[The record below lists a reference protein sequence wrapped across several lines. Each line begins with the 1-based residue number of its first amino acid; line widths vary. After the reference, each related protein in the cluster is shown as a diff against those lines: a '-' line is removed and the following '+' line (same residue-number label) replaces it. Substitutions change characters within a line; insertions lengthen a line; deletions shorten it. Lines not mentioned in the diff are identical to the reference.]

1 MSEDFTSHEYDVI
14 VIGAGGAG
22 LRAAIESA
30 RSGAK
35 TAIITKSLLGK
46 AHTVMAEG
54 GCAAALQNADPRD
67 GWKVH
72 FHDTMK
78 GSKWLA
84 NWRMAEFHAKE
95 APDRVR
101 ELEQWGAVFDRTTKN
116 LINQRNFGGHTFP
129 RLAHVG
135 DATGL
140 EIIRTLQE
148 RGIHEGIDIF
158 PEYTVRHLLKGGD
171 RVTGC
176 VAYTRVDGDFH
187 AFSAKSVVLATGG
200 ITRCWSV
207 CSGSWEYTGDG
218 HALALWAGAE
228 LRDMEF
234 VQFHPTGMVWPPSV
248 RGILVTEG
256 VRGEGG
262 RLFNSDENGEL
273 MERFMFNYVPEM
285 FQGDHAETIEES
297 DQWVEEVVSG
307 KLATVRRPPEL
318 LTRDVVAKAI
328 NSEVKAGRGSPHGG
342 AFLDISHRGEEAILA
357 KLPSMHHQFKELA
370 GVDISKEPME
380 VGPTAHYV
388 MGGVV
393 VNAETQETT
402 VSGLYACGEVASGL
416 HGANRLGGNSLSDL
430 IVFGKRA
437 GEHAS
442 KQAKDLA
449 QPSIDESQVQS
460 AIKEMIAPLERGEG
474 ENPGLI
480 YDAMRDMMQEKV
492 GIIRVKGELESALVD
507 LDDFSKREQSCFP
520 GTSRKYNSGWH
531 QALDLKN
538 MVDISK
544 VATMAALAREE
555 SRGGH
560 TRDDFPGHEDEF
572 WGNNLNICWMENGE
586 IKIRQE
592 PIEEMRDDLKDVI
605 KEVKT
610 MIAERAAEQGGG
622 N

>member
-1 MSEDFTSHEYDVI
+1 MTEDYTKHEYDVI

-22 LRAAIESA
+22 LRAAIEAA

-84 NWRMAEFHAKE
+84 DWRMAEFHAKE

-101 ELEQWGAVFDRTTKN
+101 ELEQWGAVFDRTPNN

-140 EIIRTLQE
+140 ELIRTLQE

-158 PEYTVRHLLKGGD
+158 MEYTVRHLLKEGD

-262 RLFNSDENGEL
+262 RLTNSEG
-273 MERFMFNYVPEM
+273 ERFMFNYVPEM
-285 FQGDHAETIEES
+285 FAGDHAETIEES

-342 AFLDISHRGEEAILA
+342 AFLDISHRGEEAILK

-370 GVDISKEPME
+370 GVDISEEAME

-388 MGGVV
+388 MGGVR
-393 VNAETQETT
+393 VNAETQESS
-402 VSGLYACGEVASGL
+402 VPGLYACGEVASGL

-430 IVFGKRA
+430 ITFGKRA
-437 GEHAS
+437 GEHA
-442 KQAKDLA
+442 AKRADTLA
-449 QPSIDESQVQS
+449 QPSIEDAQVQT
-460 AIKEMIAPLERGEG
+460 AIEVMLAPLKREGG
-474 ENPGLI
+474 ENPGII
-480 YDAMRDMMQEKV
+480 YDEMRDMMQAKV
-492 GIIRVKGELESALVD
+492 GIIRTKEEMTEAMDD
-507 LDDFSKREQSCFP
+507 LAAFNERQDACYP
-520 GTSRKYNSGWH
+520 GSSRKYNSGWH

-538 MVDISK
+538 MVDISTA
-544 VATMAALAREE
+544 ATLAALTREE

-560 TRDDFPGHEDEF
+560 TRDDFPGEIEA
-572 WGNNLNICWMENGE
+572 WGTILNIIYMENGE
-586 IKIRQE
+586 IKVRQE
-592 PIEEMRDDLKDVI
+592 DVEPMREDLKGAI
-605 KEVKT
+605 KEVKA
-610 MIAERAAEQGGG
+610 MIAERAAEQAGDGE
-622 N
+622 

>member
-1 MSEDFTSHEYDVI
+1 MSEDYKKYEYDVI

-22 LRAAIESA
+22 LRAAIEAA

-84 NWRMAEFHAKE
+84 NWQMAEYHAKE

-101 ELEQWGAVFDRTTKN
+101 ELEQWGAVFDRTPKN

-158 PEYTVRHLLKGGD
+158 MEYTVRHLLKEGD

-200 ITRCWSV
+200 ITRVWSV

-262 RLFNSDENGEL
+262 RLTNSEGS
-273 MERFMFNYVPEM
+273 RFMFDYVPEM
-285 FQGDHAETIEES
+285 FAGDHAETIEEA

-342 AFLDISHRGEEAILA
+342 AFLDISHRGEEAILK

-388 MGGVV
+388 MGGVLV
-393 VNAETQETT
+393 DAETQEST
-402 VSGLYACGEVASGL
+402 VSGLFACGEVASGL

-437 GEHAS
+437 GEFAAKKAS
-442 KQAKDLA
+442 DLA
-449 QPSIDESQVQS
+449 QPTIDDSQVQT
-460 AIKEMIAPLERGEG
+460 AIKEMLEPFSNEGG
-474 ENPGLI
+474 ENPGII
-480 YDAMRDMMQEKV
+480 YDELRDMMQAKV
-492 GIIRVKGELESALVD
+492 GIIRTKEELDEAVEDLKNFESRRK
-507 LDDFSKREQSCFP
+507 SSYP
-520 GTSRKYNSGWH
+520 GSSRKYNSGWH

-538 MVDISK
+538 MVDVSYA
-544 VATMAALAREE
+544 ATLAAITREE

-560 TRDDFPGHEDEF
+560 TRDDFPVPDDEY
-572 WGNNLNICWMENGE
+572 WGKTINIIYMENGE

-592 PIEEMRDDLKDVI
+592 PVVEMRDDLKDAI
-605 KEVKT
+605 KEVKA
-610 MIAERAAEQGGG
+610 MIADRAAEVGGG

>member
-1 MSEDFTSHEYDVI
+1 MNENITNHEYDVI
-14 VIGAGGAG
+14 IIGAGGAG

-54 GCAAALQNADPRD
+54 GCAAALTNADPRD

-84 NWRMAEFHAKE
+84 NWRMAEYHAKE

-101 ELEQWGAVFDRTTKN
+101 ELEQWGAVFDRTRKN

-158 PEYTVRHLLKGGD
+158 MEYTVRTLLKEGD

-176 VAYTRVDGDFH
+176 VAYTRVEGDIH

-256 VRGEGG
+256 VRSEGG
-262 RLFNSDENGEL
+262 RLTNSEGS
-273 MERFMFNYVPEM
+273 RFMFDYVPEM
-285 FQGDHAETIEES
+285 FAGDHADTIEES

-342 AFLDISHRGEEAILA
+342 AFLDISHRGEEAILK

-388 MGGVV
+388 MGGVRV
-393 VNAETQETT
+393 DAESQETT
-402 VSGLYACGEVASGL
+402 VPGLFACGEVASGL

-437 GEHAS
+437 GEYAA
-442 KQAKDLA
+442 KRAKDLA
-449 QPSIDESQVQS
+449 QPSIDEEQVGQ
-460 AIKEMIAPLERGEG
+460 AIDDMLAPLMREGG
-474 ENPGLI
+474 ENPGQI
-480 YDAMRDMMQEKV
+480 YDEMRDMMQAKV
-492 GIIRVKGELESALVD
+492 GIIRTKNELEEALED
-507 LDDFSKREQSCFP
+507 IKSFKERALACSS

-531 QALDLKN
+531 QALDLIN
-538 MVDISK
+538 MADVSHA
-544 VATMAALAREE
+544 ATLAAITREE

-560 TRDDFPGHEDEF
+560 TRDDFPTPEDEY
-572 WGNNLNICWMENGE
+572 WGQTLNIIWMENGE
-586 IKIRQE
+586 MKIRQE
-592 PIEEMRDDLKDVI
+592 PVEEMRTDLKEALT
-605 KEVKT
+605 EVKT
-610 MIAERAAEQGGG
+610 MIAERAAEAGGG

>member
-1 MSEDFTSHEYDVI
+1 MTEDFKSYEYDVI

-84 NWRMAEFHAKE
+84 NWQMAEYHAKE

-101 ELEQWGAVFDRTTKN
+101 ELEQWGAVFDRTNKD

-158 PEYTVRHLLKGGD
+158 MEYTVRHLLKEGD

-176 VAYTRVDGDFH
+176 VAYTRVEGDFH
-187 AFSAKSVVLATGG
+187 AFSAKSIVLATGG
-200 ITRCWSV
+200 ITRVWSV

-262 RLFNSDENGEL
+262 RLTNSEG
-273 MERFMFNYVPEM
+273 ERFMFDYVPEM
-285 FQGDHAETIEES
+285 FAGDHAETIEEA

-342 AFLDISHRGEEAILA
+342 AFLDISHRGEEAILK

-388 MGGVV
+388 MGGVLV
-393 VNAETQETT
+393 DAETQEST
-402 VSGLYACGEVASGL
+402 VPGLFACGETASGL

-437 GEHAS
+437 GEFAA
-442 KQAKDLA
+442 KRAKDLA
-449 QPSIDESQVQS
+449 QPSINVADVNR
-460 AIKEMIAPLERGEG
+460 AIEEMLAPFENVGG

-480 YDAMRDMMQEKV
+480 YDDLRDMMQAKV
-492 GIIRVKGELESALVD
+492 GIIRTEKELLEA
-507 LDDFSKREQSCFP
+507 LDDLKDLEKRSRTAYP
-520 GTSRKYNSGWH
+520 GSSRKYNSGWH

-538 MVDISK
+538 MVDVSIA
-544 VATMAALAREE
+544 ATLAAITREE

-560 TRDDFPGHEDEF
+560 TRDDFPTPEDDY
-572 WGNNLNICWMENGE
+572 WGNTVNIINMENGE

-592 PIEEMRDDLKDVI
+592 PKPEMRSDLKAAI
-605 KEVKT
+605 MEVKA
-610 MIAERAAEQGGG
+610 MIAERAAEAGGG
-622 N
+622 K

>member
-1 MSEDFTSHEYDVI
+1 MAEDFKKYEYDVI

-22 LRAAIESA
+22 LRAAIEAA

-84 NWRMAEFHAKE
+84 NWQMAEYHAKE

-101 ELEQWGAVFDRTTKN
+101 ELEQWGAVFDRTTKD

-158 PEYTVRHLLKGGD
+158 MEYTVRHLLKEGD

-200 ITRCWSV
+200 ITRVWSV

-262 RLFNSDENGEL
+262 RLTNSDGQ
-273 MERFMFNYVPEM
+273 RFMFDYVPEM
-285 FQGDHAETIEES
+285 FAGDHAETIEES

-342 AFLDISHRGEEAILA
+342 AFLDISHRGEEAILK

-388 MGGVV
+388 MGGVLV
-393 VNAETQETT
+393 DAETQEST
-402 VSGLYACGEVASGL
+402 VSGLFACGEVASGL

-437 GEHAS
+437 GEFAA
-442 KQAKDLA
+442 KRAKDLA
-449 QPSIDESQVQS
+449 QPVIDDSQVEQ
-460 AIKEMIAPLERGEG
+460 AIDVMLEPFNNEGG
-474 ENPGLI
+474 ENPGFI
-480 YDAMRDMMQEKV
+480 YDELRDMMQAKV
-492 GIIRVKGELESALVD
+492 GIIRTKEELDEAIED
-507 LDDFSKREQSCFP
+507 LKAFEARRIAAYP
-520 GTSRKYNSGWH
+520 GASRKYNSGWH

-538 MVDISK
+538 MVDVSYA
-544 VATMAALAREE
+544 ATLAAVTREE

-560 TRDDFPGHEDEF
+560 TRDDFPVPDDEY
-572 WGNNLNICWMENGE
+572 WGKTVNIIYMENGE
-586 IKIRQE
+586 IKVRQD
-592 PIEEMRDDLKDVI
+592 PVVEMRDDLKDAI
-605 KEVKT
+605 KEVKD
-610 MIAERAAEQGGG
+610 MIAERAAEAGGG
-622 N
+622 K

>member
-1 MSEDFTSHEYDVI
+1 MGEDYKKYEYDVI

-22 LRAAIESA
+22 LRAAIEAA

-101 ELEQWGAVFDRTTKN
+101 ELEQWGAVFDRTPNN

-140 EIIRTLQE
+140 ELIRTLQE

-158 PEYTVRHLLKGGD
+158 MEYTVRHLLKEGD

-200 ITRCWSV
+200 ITRVWSV

-248 RGILVTEG
+248 RGILLTEG
-256 VRGEGG
+256 VSGEGG
-262 RLFNSDENGEL
+262 RLTNSEGS
-273 MERFMFNYVPEM
+273 RFMFDYVPEM
-285 FQGDHAETIEES
+285 FAGDHAETIEEA

-342 AFLDISHRGEEAILA
+342 AFLDISHRGEEAILK

-370 GVDISKEPME
+370 GVDISKEAME

-388 MGGVV
+388 MGGVLV
-393 VNAETQETT
+393 DAESQETT
-402 VSGLYACGEVASGL
+402 VPGLFACGETASGL

-437 GEHAS
+437 GEFAA
-442 KQAKDLA
+442 KRAKDLA
-449 QPSIDESQVQS
+449 QPSIDDSQVED
-460 AIKEMIAPLERGEG
+460 AIKVMLEPFNNEGG

-480 YDAMRDMMQEKV
+480 YDDIRDMMQAKV
-492 GIIRVKGELESALVD
+492 GIIRTKEELDEAISD
-507 LDDFSKREQSCFP
+507 LKAFEERRISCYP
-520 GTSRKYNSGWH
+520 GSSRKYNSGWH

-538 MVDISK
+538 MLDVSYA
-544 VATMAALAREE
+544 ATLAAITREE

-560 TRDDFPGHEDEF
+560 TRDDFPVPDDDY
-572 WGNNLNICWMENGE
+572 WGNNINIIWMENGE

-592 PIEEMRDDLKDVI
+592 PVEEMRKDLKDAI
-605 KEVKT
+605 KEVKE
-610 MIAERAAEQGGG
+610 MIAERAAEVGGG

>member
-1 MSEDFTSHEYDVI
+1 MTEEYTKHEYDVI

-22 LRAAIESA
+22 LRAAIEAA

-35 TAIITKSLLGK
+35 TAMITKSLLGK

-84 NWRMAEFHAKE
+84 DWRMAELHAKE

-101 ELEQWGAVFDRTTKN
+101 ELEQWGAVFDRTPNN

-140 EIIRTLQE
+140 ELIRTLQE

-158 PEYTVRHLLKGGD
+158 MEYTVRHLLKEGD

-262 RLFNSDENGEL
+262 RLTNSEG
-273 MERFMFNYVPEM
+273 ERFMFNYVPEM
-285 FQGDHAETIEES
+285 FASDHAETIEES

-342 AFLDISHRGEEAILA
+342 AFLDISHRGEEAILK

-388 MGGVV
+388 MGGVR
-393 VNAETQETT
+393 VNAETQESN
-402 VSGLYACGEVASGL
+402 VPGLYACGEVASGL

-430 IVFGKRA
+430 ITFGKRA
-437 GEHAS
+437 GEHA
-442 KQAKDLA
+442 AKRADTLA
-449 QPSIDESQVQS
+449 QPGIEDAQVQS
-460 AIKEMIAPLERGEG
+460 AITEMLAPLNREGG

-480 YDAMRDMMQEKV
+480 YDEMRDMMQAKV
-492 GIIRVKGELESALVD
+492 GIIRTKEEMTEAMDD
-507 LDDFSKREQSCFP
+507 LAAFNERQAACFP

-538 MVDISK
+538 MVDVSTA
-544 VATMAALAREE
+544 ATLAALTREE

-560 TRDDFPGHEDEF
+560 TRDDFPGETEAWGKIINIIYMED
-572 WGNNLNICWMENGE
+572 GE
-586 IKIRQE
+586 MKVRQE
-592 PIEEMRDDLKDVI
+592 NVEPMRDDLGDAI
-605 KEVKT
+605 TEVKS
-610 MIAERAAEQGGG
+610 MIAERAAEQAGGG

>member
-1 MSEDFTSHEYDVI
+1 MAEDFNKYEYDVI

-22 LRAAIESA
+22 LRAAIEAA

-84 NWRMAEFHAKE
+84 NWQMAEYHAKE

-101 ELEQWGAVFDRTTKN
+101 ELEQWGAVFDRTTKD

-158 PEYTVRHLLKGGD
+158 MEYTVRHLLKEGD

-200 ITRCWSV
+200 ITRVWSV

-262 RLFNSDENGEL
+262 RLTNSDGQ
-273 MERFMFNYVPEM
+273 RFMFDYVPEM
-285 FQGDHAETIEES
+285 FAGDHAETIEES

-342 AFLDISHRGEEAILA
+342 AFLDISHRGEEAILK

-388 MGGVV
+388 MGGVLV
-393 VNAETQETT
+393 DAETQEST
-402 VSGLYACGEVASGL
+402 VSGLFACGEVASGL

-437 GEHAS
+437 GEFAA
-442 KQAKDLA
+442 KRAKDLA
-449 QPSIDESQVQS
+449 QPVIDDSQVEQ
-460 AIKEMIAPLERGEG
+460 AIDIMLEPFDNEGG
-474 ENPGLI
+474 ENPGFI
-480 YDAMRDMMQEKV
+480 YDELRDMMQAKV
-492 GIIRVKGELESALVD
+492 GIIRTKEELDEAIED
-507 LDDFSKREQSCFP
+507 LKAFEARRIAAYP
-520 GTSRKYNSGWH
+520 GSSRKYNSGWH

-538 MVDISK
+538 MVDVSYA
-544 VATMAALAREE
+544 ATLAAVTREE

-560 TRDDFPGHEDEF
+560 TRDDFPVPDDEY
-572 WGNNLNICWMENGE
+572 WGNTINIIYMENGE
-586 IKIRQE
+586 IKVRQD
-592 PIEEMRDDLKDVI
+592 PVVEMREDLKDAI
-605 KEVKT
+605 KEVKD
-610 MIAERAAEQGGG
+610 MIAERAAEAGGG
-622 N
+622 K

>member
-1 MSEDFTSHEYDVI
+1 MNENITNHEYDVI

-22 LRAAIESA
+22 LRAAIEAA

-54 GCAAALQNADPRD
+54 GCAAALTNADPRD

-84 NWRMAEFHAKE
+84 NWRMAEYHAKE

-101 ELEQWGAVFDRTTKN
+101 ELEQWGAVFDRTPKN

-158 PEYTVRHLLKGGD
+158 MEYTVRTLLKEGD

-176 VAYTRVDGDFH
+176 VAYTRVEGDFH

-262 RLFNSDENGEL
+262 RLTNSDGT
-273 MERFMFNYVPEM
+273 RFMFDYVPEM
-285 FQGDHAETIEES
+285 FAGDHADSIEES

-342 AFLDISHRGEEAILA
+342 AFLDISHRGEEAILK

-388 MGGVV
+388 MGGVCV
-393 VNAETQETT
+393 DAESQETT
-402 VSGLYACGEVASGL
+402 VPGLFACGEVASGL

-437 GEHAS
+437 GEYAA
-442 KQAKDLA
+442 KRAKDLA
-449 QPSIDESQVQS
+449 QPAIDEVQVGR
-460 AIKEMIAPLERGEG
+460 AIDDMMAPLLREGG

-480 YDAMRDMMQEKV
+480 YDEMRDMMQSKV
-492 GIIRVKGELESALVD
+492 GIIRTKSELEEALED
-507 LDDFSKREQSCFP
+507 IKSFKQRALGCSP
-520 GTSRKYNSGWH
+520 GTARKYNSGWH
-531 QALDLKN
+531 QALDLIN
-538 MVDISK
+538 MADVSHA
-544 VATMAALAREE
+544 ATLAAITREE

-560 TRDDFPGHEDEF
+560 TRDDFPTPEDDY
-572 WGNNLNICWMENGE
+572 WGKTLNIIWMENGE
-586 IKIRQE
+586 MKIRQE
-592 PIEEMRDDLKDVI
+592 PVEPMRDDLKDALT
-605 KEVKT
+605 EVKA
-610 MIAERAAEQGGG
+610 MIAERAEEAGGG

>member
-1 MSEDFTSHEYDVI
+1 MAEDFKKYEYDVI

-22 LRAAIESA
+22 LRAAIEAA

-84 NWRMAEFHAKE
+84 NWQMAEYHAKE

-101 ELEQWGAVFDRTTKN
+101 ELEQWGAVFDRTKKD

-158 PEYTVRHLLKGGD
+158 MEYTVRHLLKEGD

-187 AFSAKSVVLATGG
+187 AFSAKSIVLATGG
-200 ITRCWSV
+200 ITRVWSV

-262 RLFNSDENGEL
+262 RLTNSDGQ
-273 MERFMFNYVPEM
+273 RFMFDYVPEM
-285 FQGDHAETIEES
+285 FAGDHAETIEES

-342 AFLDISHRGEEAILA
+342 AFLDISHRGEEAILK

-388 MGGVV
+388 MGGVMV
-393 VNAETQETT
+393 DAETQESS
-402 VSGLYACGEVASGL
+402 VPGLFACGEVASGL

-437 GEHAS
+437 GEFAA
-442 KQAKDLA
+442 KRAKDLA
-449 QPSIDESQVQS
+449 QPVIDVTQVNQ
-460 AIKEMIAPLERGEG
+460 AIEVMLEPFNNEGG

-480 YDAMRDMMQEKV
+480 YDELRDMMQAKV
-492 GIIRVKGELESALVD
+492 GIIRTKAELDEAINDLKDFESRRLSAY
-507 LDDFSKREQSCFP
+507 P
-520 GTSRKYNSGWH
+520 GSSRKYNSGWH

-538 MVDISK
+538 MVDVSYA
-544 VATMAALAREE
+544 ATLAAVTREE

-560 TRDDFPGHEDEF
+560 TRDDFPVPDDDY
-572 WGNNLNICWMENGE
+572 WGNTLNIIYMENGE

-592 PIEEMRDDLKDVI
+592 PIAEMRADLKDAI
-605 KEVKT
+605 KEVKEI
-610 MIAERAAEQGGG
+610 IAERAAEAGG
-622 N
+622 NE

>member
-1 MSEDFTSHEYDVI
+1 MAEDFNKYEYDVI

-22 LRAAIESA
+22 LRAAIEAA

-84 NWRMAEFHAKE
+84 NWQMAEYHAKE

-101 ELEQWGAVFDRTTKN
+101 ELEQWGAVFDRTNKN

-158 PEYTVRHLLKGGD
+158 MEYTVRHLLKEGD

-187 AFSAKSVVLATGG
+187 AFSAKSVILATGG
-200 ITRCWSV
+200 ITRVWSV

-218 HALALWAGAE
+218 HALALWSGAE

-262 RLFNSDENGEL
+262 RLTNSEGV
-273 MERFMFNYVPEM
+273 RFMFDYVPEM
-285 FQGDHAETIEES
+285 FAGDHAETIEES

-342 AFLDISHRGEEAILA
+342 AFLDISHRGEEAILK

-388 MGGVV
+388 MGGVLV
-393 VNAETQETT
+393 DAETQEST
-402 VSGLYACGEVASGL
+402 VPGLFACGEVASGL

-437 GEHAS
+437 GEFAA
-442 KQAKDLA
+442 KRAKDLA
-449 QPSIDESQVQS
+449 QPAIDENQVQQ
-460 AIKEMIAPLERGEG
+460 AIEVMLEPFGNEGG
-474 ENPGLI
+474 ENPGFI
-480 YDAMRDMMQEKV
+480 YDELRDMMQAKV
-492 GIIRVKGELESALVD
+492 GIIRTKEELDEAIVD
-507 LDDFSKREQSCFP
+507 LKNFESRRLASYP
-520 GTSRKYNSGWH
+520 GSSRKYNSGWH

-538 MVDISK
+538 MVDISYA
-544 VATMAALAREE
+544 ATLAALTREE

-560 TRDDFPGHEDEF
+560 TRDDFPVPDEEY
-572 WGNNLNICWMENGE
+572 WGKTLNIIYMEDGE
-586 IKIRQE
+586 IKIRQD
-592 PIEEMRDDLKDVI
+592 PVIEMREDLQDAI
-605 KEVKT
+605 KEVKQ
-610 MIAERAAEQGGG
+610 MIAERAAEAGGG

>member
-1 MSEDFTSHEYDVI
+1 MNENITNHEYDVI
-14 VIGAGGAG
+14 IIGAGGAG

-35 TAIITKSLLGK
+35 TAIITKSLPGK

-54 GCAAALQNADPRD
+54 GCAAALTNADPRD

-84 NWRMAEFHAKE
+84 NWRMAEYHAKE

-101 ELEQWGAVFDRTTKN
+101 ELEQWGAVFDRTRKN

-158 PEYTVRHLLKGGD
+158 MEYTVRTLLKEGD

-176 VAYTRVDGDFH
+176 VAYTRVEGDIH

-262 RLFNSDENGEL
+262 RLTNSEGS
-273 MERFMFNYVPEM
+273 RFMFDYVPEM
-285 FQGDHAETIEES
+285 FAGDHADTIEES

-342 AFLDISHRGEEAILA
+342 AFLDISHRGEEAILK

-388 MGGVV
+388 MGGVRV
-393 VNAETQETT
+393 DAESQETT
-402 VSGLYACGEVASGL
+402 VPGLFACGEVASGL

-437 GEHAS
+437 GEYAA
-442 KQAKDLA
+442 KRAKDLA
-449 QPSIDESQVQS
+449 QPSIDEEQVGQ
-460 AIKEMIAPLERGEG
+460 AIDDMLAPLMREGG
-474 ENPGLI
+474 ENPGQI
-480 YDAMRDMMQEKV
+480 YDEMRDMMQAKV
-492 GIIRVKGELESALVD
+492 GIIRTKNELEEALED
-507 LDDFSKREQSCFP
+507 IKSFKERALACSS

-531 QALDLKN
+531 QALDLIN
-538 MVDISK
+538 MADVSHA
-544 VATMAALAREE
+544 ATLAAITREE

-560 TRDDFPGHEDEF
+560 TRDDFPTPEDEY
-572 WGNNLNICWMENGE
+572 WGQTLNIIWMENGE
-586 IKIRQE
+586 MKIRQE
-592 PIEEMRDDLKDVI
+592 PVEEMRTDLKEALT
-605 KEVKT
+605 EVKT
-610 MIAERAAEQGGG
+610 MIAERAAEAGGG

>member
-1 MSEDFTSHEYDVI
+1 MTEEYTKHEYDVI

-22 LRAAIESA
+22 LRAAIEAA

-84 NWRMAEFHAKE
+84 DWRMAEFHAKE

-101 ELEQWGAVFDRTTKN
+101 ELELWGAVFDRTPEHT
-116 LINQRNFGGHTFP
+116 INQRNFGGHTFP

-140 EIIRTLQE
+140 ELIRTLQE

-158 PEYTVRHLLKGGD
+158 MEYTVRHLLKEGD

-187 AFSAKSVVLATGG
+187 AFSGKSVILATGG

-262 RLFNSDENGEL
+262 RLTNSEG
-273 MERFMFNYVPEM
+273 ERFMFNYVPDM
-285 FQGDHAETIEES
+285 FAGDHADTIEES

-328 NSEVKAGRGSPHGG
+328 NSEVKAGRGTPHGG
-342 AFLDISHRGEEAILA
+342 AYLNIAHRGEEAILK

-388 MGGVV
+388 MGGVR
-393 VNAETQETT
+393 VNAETQESN
-402 VSGLYACGEVASGL
+402 VPGLYACGEVASGL

-430 IVFGKRA
+430 ITFGKRA
-437 GEHAS
+437 GEFAS
-442 KQAKDLA
+442 KRAKDLA
-449 QPSIDESQVQS
+449 QPSIDDVQVQS
-460 AIKEMIAPLERGEG
+460 AIEVMLAPLKRGEG

-480 YDAMRDMMQEKV
+480 YDAMRDMMQAKV
-492 GIIRVKGELESALVD
+492 GIIRTKEEMTEAMDD
-507 LDDFSKREQSCFP
+507 LKEFDVRQAKCYP

-538 MVDISK
+538 MVDVSIA
-544 VATMAALAREE
+544 ATLAALTREE

-560 TRDDFPGHEDEF
+560 TRDDFPGEIEK
-572 WGNNLNICWMENGE
+572 WGKIVNIVYMEKGE

-592 PIEEMRDDLKDVI
+592 DVEEMRPDLKEAI
-605 KEVKT
+605 KEVKA
-610 MIAERAAEQGGG
+610 MIAERAAEQSGGDD
-622 N
+622 

>member
-1 MSEDFTSHEYDVI
+1 MAEDFKKYEYDVI

-22 LRAAIESA
+22 LRAAIEAA

-35 TAIITKSLLGK
+35 TAIITKSLPGK

-84 NWRMAEFHAKE
+84 NWQMAEYHAKE

-101 ELEQWGAVFDRTTKN
+101 ELEQWGAVFDRTKKD

-158 PEYTVRHLLKGGD
+158 MEYTVRHLLKEGD

-187 AFSAKSVVLATGG
+187 AFSAKSIVLATGG
-200 ITRCWSV
+200 ITRVWSV

-262 RLFNSDENGEL
+262 RLTNSDGQ
-273 MERFMFNYVPEM
+273 RFMFDYVPEM
-285 FQGDHAETIEES
+285 FAGDHAETIEES

-342 AFLDISHRGEEAILA
+342 AFLDISHRGEEAILK

-388 MGGVV
+388 MGGVMV
-393 VNAETQETT
+393 DAETQESS
-402 VSGLYACGEVASGL
+402 VPGLFACGEVASGL

-437 GEHAS
+437 GEFAA
-442 KQAKDLA
+442 KRAKDLA
-449 QPSIDESQVQS
+449 QPVIDVTQVNQ
-460 AIKEMIAPLERGEG
+460 AIEVMLEPFNNEGG

-480 YDAMRDMMQEKV
+480 YDELRDMMQAKV
-492 GIIRVKGELESALVD
+492 GIIRTKAELDEAINDLKDFESRRLSAY
-507 LDDFSKREQSCFP
+507 P
-520 GTSRKYNSGWH
+520 GSSRKYNSGWH

-538 MVDISK
+538 MVDVSYA
-544 VATMAALAREE
+544 ATLAAVTREE

-560 TRDDFPGHEDEF
+560 TRDDFPVPDDDY
-572 WGNNLNICWMENGE
+572 WGNTLNIIYMENGE

-592 PIEEMRDDLKDVI
+592 PIAEMRADLKDAI
-605 KEVKT
+605 KEVKAI
-610 MIAERAAEQGGG
+610 IAERAAEAGG
-622 N
+622 NE

>member
-1 MSEDFTSHEYDVI
+1 MSESITNHEYDVI

-84 NWRMAEFHAKE
+84 NWQMAEYHAKE

-101 ELEQWGAVFDRTTKN
+101 ELEQWGAVFDRTRKD

-158 PEYTVRHLLKGGD
+158 MEYTVRTLLKEGD

-176 VAYTRVDGDFH
+176 VAYTRVEGDIH

-262 RLFNSDENGEL
+262 RLTNSENN
-273 MERFMFNYVPEM
+273 RFMFDYVPEM
-285 FQGDHAETIEES
+285 FAGDHADTIEEA

-342 AFLDISHRGEEAILA
+342 AFLDISHRGEEAILK

-388 MGGVV
+388 MGGVR
-393 VNAETQETT
+393 VNAESQETT
-402 VSGLYACGEVASGL
+402 VPGLFACGEVASGL

-437 GEHAS
+437 GEYAA
-442 KQAKDLA
+442 KRAKDLA
-449 QPSIDESQVQS
+449 QPAIDEAQVGR
-460 AIKEMIAPLERGEG
+460 AIDDMLAPLMREGG

-480 YDAMRDMMQEKV
+480 YDDMRDMMQAKV
-492 GIIRVKGELESALVD
+492 GIIRTKSELEEALEDIKVFKQRA
-507 LDDFSKREQSCFP
+507 LACSS

-531 QALDLKN
+531 QALDLIN
-538 MVDISK
+538 MADVSLA
-544 VATMAALAREE
+544 ATLAAITREE

-560 TRDDFPGHEDEF
+560 TRDDFPTPEDEY
-572 WGNNLNICWMENGE
+572 WGQTLNIIWMENGE
-586 IKIRQE
+586 MKIRQE
-592 PIEEMRDDLKDVI
+592 PLEEMRSDLQDAL
-605 KEVKT
+605 KEVKS
-610 MIAERAAEQGGG
+610 MIAERAAEAGSG

>member
-1 MSEDFTSHEYDVI
+1 MTEKITEHEYDVI

-22 LRAAIESA
+22 LRAAIEAA

-101 ELEQWGAVFDRTTKN
+101 ELEQWGAVFDRTPKD

-158 PEYTVRHLLKGGD
+158 MEYTVRTLLKEGD

-176 VAYTRVDGDFH
+176 VAYTRVDGEFH

-262 RLFNSDENGEL
+262 RLTNNEGS
-273 MERFMFNYVPEM
+273 RFMFDYVPEM
-285 FQGDHAETIEES
+285 FAGDHADTIEEA

-328 NSEVKAGRGSPHGG
+328 NEEVKAGRGSPHGG
-342 AFLDISHRGEEAILA
+342 AFLDISHRGEEAIMK

-388 MGGVV
+388 MGGVIV
-393 VNAETQETT
+393 DAESQETT
-402 VSGLYACGEVASGL
+402 VPGLFACGEVASGL

-437 GEHAS
+437 GEFA
-442 KQAKDLA
+442 AKRAQDLA
-449 QPSIDESQVQS
+449 QPSIDEAQVGQ
-460 AIKEMIAPLERGEG
+460 AIDDMLAPLQREGG
-474 ENPGLI
+474 ENPGVI
-480 YDAMRDMMQEKV
+480 YDEMRDMMQAKV
-492 GIIRVKGELESALVD
+492 GIIRTKSELEEALED
-507 LDDFSKREQSCFP
+507 IKAFKARAMACSS

-531 QALDLKN
+531 QALDLLN
-538 MVDISK
+538 MADVSH
-544 VATMAALAREE
+544 AAALAAITREE

-560 TRDDFPGHEDEF
+560 TRDDFPTPEDDH
-572 WGNNLNICWMENGE
+572 WGKTVNVIWMENGE
-586 IKIRQE
+586 MKIRQE
-592 PIEEMRDDLKDVI
+592 PVEEMRDDLKDAL
-605 KEVKT
+605 KEVKA
-610 MIAERAAEQGGG
+610 MIAERAAEAGGG

>member
-1 MSEDFTSHEYDVI
+1 MAEDFKKYEYDVI

-22 LRAAIESA
+22 LRAAIEAA

-84 NWRMAEFHAKE
+84 NWQMAEYHAKE

-101 ELEQWGAVFDRTTKN
+101 ELEQWGAVFDRTTKD

-158 PEYTVRHLLKGGD
+158 MEYTVRHLLKEGD

-200 ITRCWSV
+200 ITRVWSV

-262 RLFNSDENGEL
+262 RLTNSDGQ
-273 MERFMFNYVPEM
+273 RFMFDYVPEM
-285 FQGDHAETIEES
+285 FAGDHAETIEES

-342 AFLDISHRGEEAILA
+342 AFLDISHRGEEAILK

-388 MGGVV
+388 MGGVLV
-393 VNAETQETT
+393 DAETQEST
-402 VSGLYACGEVASGL
+402 VSGLFACGEVASGL

-437 GEHAS
+437 GEFAA
-442 KQAKDLA
+442 KRAKDLA
-449 QPSIDESQVQS
+449 QPVIDDSQVEQ
-460 AIKEMIAPLERGEG
+460 AIDVMLEPFNNEGG
-474 ENPGLI
+474 ENPGFI
-480 YDAMRDMMQEKV
+480 YDELRDMMQAKV
-492 GIIRVKGELESALVD
+492 GIIRTKEELDEAIED
-507 LDDFSKREQSCFP
+507 LKAFEARRIAAYP
-520 GTSRKYNSGWH
+520 GASRKYNSGWH

-538 MVDISK
+538 MVDVSYA
-544 VATMAALAREE
+544 ATLAAVTREE

-560 TRDDFPGHEDEF
+560 TRDDFPVPDDEY
-572 WGNNLNICWMENGE
+572 WGKTINIIYMENGE
-586 IKIRQE
+586 IKVRQD
-592 PIEEMRDDLKDVI
+592 PVVEMRDDLKDAI
-605 KEVKT
+605 KEVKD
-610 MIAERAAEQGGG
+610 MIAERAAEAGGG
-622 N
+622 K

>member
-1 MSEDFTSHEYDVI
+1 MAEDFKKYEYDVI

-22 LRAAIESA
+22 LRAAIEAA

-84 NWRMAEFHAKE
+84 NWQMAEYHAKE

-101 ELEQWGAVFDRTTKN
+101 ELEQWGAVFDRTNKN

-158 PEYTVRHLLKGGD
+158 MEYTVRHLLKEGD
-171 RVTGC
+171 GVTGC

-200 ITRCWSV
+200 ITRVWSV

-262 RLFNSDENGEL
+262 RLTNSEGQ
-273 MERFMFNYVPEM
+273 RFMFDYVPEM
-285 FQGDHAETIEES
+285 FAGDHAETIEES

-342 AFLDISHRGEEAILA
+342 AFLDISHRGEEAILK

-388 MGGVV
+388 MGGVLV
-393 VNAETQETT
+393 DAETQEST
-402 VSGLYACGEVASGL
+402 VPGLFACGEVASGL

-437 GEHAS
+437 GEFAA
-442 KQAKDLA
+442 KRAKDLA
-449 QPSIDESQVQS
+449 QPVIDDSQVQE
-460 AIKEMIAPLERGEG
+460 AIEVMLEPFNNEGG
-474 ENPGLI
+474 ENPGFI
-480 YDAMRDMMQEKV
+480 YDELRDMMQAKV
-492 GIIRVKGELESALVD
+492 GIIRTKQELDEAIED
-507 LDDFSKREQSCFP
+507 LKAFEARRIAAYP
-520 GTSRKYNSGWH
+520 GASRKYNSGWH

-538 MVDISK
+538 MVDVSYA
-544 VATMAALAREE
+544 ATLAAVTREE

-560 TRDDFPGHEDEF
+560 TRDDFPVPDDEY
-572 WGNNLNICWMENGE
+572 WGKTINIIYMENGE
-586 IKIRQE
+586 IKVRQD
-592 PIEEMRDDLKDVI
+592 PVVEMRDDLKDAI
-605 KEVKT
+605 KEVKD
-610 MIAERAAEQGGG
+610 MIAERAAEAGGG
-622 N
+622 K

>member
-1 MSEDFTSHEYDVI
+1 MTEDYTKHEYDVI

-22 LRAAIESA
+22 LRAAIEAA

-84 NWRMAEFHAKE
+84 DWRMAEFHAKE

-101 ELEQWGAVFDRTTKN
+101 ELEQWGAVFDRTPNN

-140 EIIRTLQE
+140 ELIRTLQE

-158 PEYTVRHLLKGGD
+158 MEYTVRHLLKEGD

-262 RLFNSDENGEL
+262 RLTNSEG
-273 MERFMFNYVPEM
+273 ERFMFNYVPEM
-285 FQGDHAETIEES
+285 FAGDHADTIEES

-342 AFLDISHRGEEAILA
+342 AFLDISHRGEEAILK

-370 GVDISKEPME
+370 GVDISKEAME

-388 MGGVV
+388 MGGVR
-393 VNAETQETT
+393 VNAETQESN
-402 VSGLYACGEVASGL
+402 VPGLYACGEVASGL

-430 IVFGKRA
+430 ITFGKRA
-437 GEHAS
+437 GEHA
-442 KQAKDLA
+442 AKRAEKLA
-449 QPSIDESQVQS
+449 QPGIEDAQVQT
-460 AIKEMIAPLERGEG
+460 AIEVMLAPLKREGG

-480 YDAMRDMMQEKV
+480 YDEMRDMMQAKV
-492 GIIRVKGELESALVD
+492 GIIRTKEEMTEAMNDLVA
-507 LDDFSKREQSCFP
+507 FNERQAACYP
-520 GTSRKYNSGWH
+520 GSSRKYNSGWH

-538 MVDISK
+538 MVDVSTA
-544 VATMAALAREE
+544 ATLAALTREE

-560 TRDDFPGHEDEF
+560 TRDDFPGEIEA
-572 WGNNLNICWMENGE
+572 WGTIINIIYMENGE
-586 IKIRQE
+586 IKVRQE
-592 PIEEMRDDLKDVI
+592 DVEPMREDLNDAI
-605 KEVKT
+605 KEVKA
-610 MIAERAAEQGGG
+610 MIAERAAEQAGGDD
-622 N
+622 

>member
-1 MSEDFTSHEYDVI
+1 MAEDFKKYEYDVI

-22 LRAAIESA
+22 LRAAIEAA

-84 NWRMAEFHAKE
+84 NWQMAEYHAKE

-101 ELEQWGAVFDRTTKN
+101 ELEQWGAVFDRTKKD

-158 PEYTVRHLLKGGD
+158 MEYTVRHLLKEGD

-187 AFSAKSVVLATGG
+187 AFSAKSIVLATGG
-200 ITRCWSV
+200 ITRVWSV

-262 RLFNSDENGEL
+262 RLTNSDGQ
-273 MERFMFNYVPEM
+273 RFMFDYVPEM
-285 FQGDHAETIEES
+285 FAGDHAETIEES

-342 AFLDISHRGEEAILA
+342 AFLDISHRGEEAILK

-388 MGGVV
+388 MGGVMV
-393 VNAETQETT
+393 DAETQESS
-402 VSGLYACGEVASGL
+402 VPGLFACGEVASGL

-437 GEHAS
+437 GEFAA
-442 KQAKDLA
+442 KRAKDLA
-449 QPSIDESQVQS
+449 QPVIDVTQVNQ
-460 AIKEMIAPLERGEG
+460 AIEVMLEPFNNEGG

-480 YDAMRDMMQEKV
+480 YDELRDMMQAKV
-492 GIIRVKGELESALVD
+492 GIIRTKAELDEAINDLKDFESRRMSAY
-507 LDDFSKREQSCFP
+507 P
-520 GTSRKYNSGWH
+520 GSSRKYNSGWH

-538 MVDISK
+538 MVDVSYA
-544 VATMAALAREE
+544 ATLAAVTREE

-560 TRDDFPGHEDEF
+560 TRDDFPVPDDDY
-572 WGNNLNICWMENGE
+572 WGNTLNIIYMENGE

-592 PIEEMRDDLKDVI
+592 PIAEMRADLKDAI
-605 KEVKT
+605 KEVKAI
-610 MIAERAAEQGGG
+610 IAERAAEAGG
-622 N
+622 NE

>member
-1 MSEDFTSHEYDVI
+1 MAEDFKKYEYDVI

-22 LRAAIESA
+22 LRAAIEAA

-84 NWRMAEFHAKE
+84 NWQMAEYHAKE

-101 ELEQWGAVFDRTTKN
+101 ELEQWGAVFDRTNKN

-158 PEYTVRHLLKGGD
+158 MEYTVRHLLKEGD

-200 ITRCWSV
+200 ITRVWSV

-218 HALALWAGAE
+218 HALALWSGAE

-262 RLFNSDENGEL
+262 RLTNSDGV
-273 MERFMFNYVPEM
+273 RFMFDYVPEM
-285 FQGDHAETIEES
+285 FAGDHAETIEES

-342 AFLDISHRGEEAILA
+342 AFLDISHRGEEAILK

-388 MGGVV
+388 MGGVLV
-393 VNAETQETT
+393 DAETQEST
-402 VSGLYACGEVASGL
+402 VPGLFACGEVASGL

-437 GEHAS
+437 GEFAA
-442 KQAKDLA
+442 KRAKDLA
-449 QPSIDESQVQS
+449 QPVIDETQVQQ
-460 AIKEMIAPLERGEG
+460 AIEVMLEPFGNEGG

-480 YDAMRDMMQEKV
+480 YDELRDMMQAKV
-492 GIIRVKGELESALVD
+492 GIIRTKEELDEAIEDLKNFESRRLA
-507 LDDFSKREQSCFP
+507 SYP
-520 GTSRKYNSGWH
+520 GSSRKYNSGWH

-538 MVDISK
+538 MVDISYA
-544 VATMAALAREE
+544 ATLAALTREE

-560 TRDDFPGHEDEF
+560 TRDDFPVPDDEY
-572 WGNNLNICWMENGE
+572 WGKTLNIIYMEDGE
-586 IKIRQE
+586 IKIRQD
-592 PIEEMRDDLKDVI
+592 PVIEMRQDLQDAI
-605 KEVKT
+605 KEVKQ
-610 MIAERAAEQGGG
+610 MIAERAAEAGGG

>member
-1 MSEDFTSHEYDVI
+1 MAEDFKKYEYDVI

-22 LRAAIESA
+22 LRAAIEAA

-84 NWRMAEFHAKE
+84 NWQMAEYHAKE

-101 ELEQWGAVFDRTTKN
+101 ELEQWGAVFDRTNKN

-158 PEYTVRHLLKGGD
+158 MEYTVRHLLKEGD

-200 ITRCWSV
+200 ITRVWSV

-262 RLFNSDENGEL
+262 RLTNSEGQ
-273 MERFMFNYVPEM
+273 RFMFDYVPEM
-285 FQGDHAETIEES
+285 FAGDHAETIEES

-342 AFLDISHRGEEAILA
+342 AFLDISHRGEEAILK

-388 MGGVV
+388 MGGVLV
-393 VNAETQETT
+393 DAETQEST
-402 VSGLYACGEVASGL
+402 VPGLFACGEVASGL

-437 GEHAS
+437 GEFAA
-442 KQAKDLA
+442 KRAKDLA
-449 QPSIDESQVQS
+449 QPVIDESQVQE
-460 AIKEMIAPLERGEG
+460 AIDVMLEPFNNEGG
-474 ENPGLI
+474 ENPGFI
-480 YDAMRDMMQEKV
+480 YDELRDMMQAKV
-492 GIIRVKGELESALVD
+492 GIIRTKEELDEAIEDLKGFEARRIASY
-507 LDDFSKREQSCFP
+507 P
-520 GTSRKYNSGWH
+520 GSSRKYNSGWH

-538 MVDISK
+538 MVDISYA
-544 VATMAALAREE
+544 ATLAALTREE

-560 TRDDFPGHEDEF
+560 TRDDFPVPDDEY
-572 WGNNLNICWMENGE
+572 WGKTLNIIYMENDE
-586 IKIRQE
+586 IKIRQD
-592 PIEEMRDDLKDVI
+592 PVVEMRDDLKDAI
-605 KEVKT
+605 KEVKE
-610 MIAERAAEQGGG
+610 MIAERAAEVGGG
-622 N
+622 K

>member
-1 MSEDFTSHEYDVI
+1 MAEDFNKYEYDVI

-22 LRAAIESA
+22 LRAAIEAA

-84 NWRMAEFHAKE
+84 NWQMAEYHAKE

-101 ELEQWGAVFDRTTKN
+101 ELEQWGAVFDRTKKN

-158 PEYTVRHLLKGGD
+158 MEYTVRHLLKEGD

-200 ITRCWSV
+200 ITRVWSV

-218 HALALWAGAE
+218 HALALWSGAE

-262 RLFNSDENGEL
+262 RLTNSEGV
-273 MERFMFNYVPEM
+273 RFMFDYVPEM
-285 FQGDHAETIEES
+285 FAGDHAETIEES

-342 AFLDISHRGEEAILA
+342 AFLDISHRGEEAILK

-388 MGGVV
+388 MGGVLV
-393 VNAETQETT
+393 DAETQEST
-402 VSGLYACGEVASGL
+402 VPGLFACGEVASGL

-437 GEHAS
+437 GEFAA
-442 KQAKDLA
+442 KRAKDLA
-449 QPSIDESQVQS
+449 QPVIDENQVQQ
-460 AIKEMIAPLERGEG
+460 AIEVMLEPFGNEGG

-480 YDAMRDMMQEKV
+480 YDELRDMMQAKV
-492 GIIRVKGELESALVD
+492 GIIRTKEELDEAIEDLKNFESRMLA
-507 LDDFSKREQSCFP
+507 SYP
-520 GTSRKYNSGWH
+520 GSSRKYNSGWH

-538 MVDISK
+538 MVDISYA
-544 VATMAALAREE
+544 ATLAALTREE

-560 TRDDFPGHEDEF
+560 TRDDFPVPDDEY
-572 WGNNLNICWMENGE
+572 WGKTLNIIYMEDGE
-586 IKIRQE
+586 IKIRQD
-592 PIEEMRDDLKDVI
+592 PVIEMREDLQDAI
-605 KEVKT
+605 KEVKQ
-610 MIAERAAEQGGG
+610 MIAERAAEAGGG

>member
-1 MSEDFTSHEYDVI
+1 MSEDYKKYEYDVI

-22 LRAAIESA
+22 LRAAIEAA

-84 NWRMAEFHAKE
+84 NWQMAEYHAKE

-101 ELEQWGAVFDRTTKN
+101 ELEQWGAVFDRTPNN

-140 EIIRTLQE
+140 ELIRTLQE

-158 PEYTVRHLLKGGD
+158 MEYTVRHLLKEGD

-200 ITRCWSV
+200 ITRVWSV

-262 RLFNSDENGEL
+262 RLTNSEG
-273 MERFMFNYVPEM
+273 ERFMFDYVPEM
-285 FQGDHAETIEES
+285 FAGDHAETIEES

-342 AFLDISHRGEEAILA
+342 AFLDISHRGEEAILK

-370 GVDISKEPME
+370 GVDISKEAME

-388 MGGVV
+388 MGGVL
-393 VNAETQETT
+393 VNAESQETT
-402 VSGLYACGEVASGL
+402 IPGLFACGEVASGL

-437 GEHAS
+437 GEFSAKRS
-442 KQAKDLA
+442 KDLA
-449 QPSIDESQVQS
+449 QPSIDDAQVQN
-460 AIKEMIAPLERGEG
+460 AIQVMLEPFDNEGG

-480 YDAMRDMMQEKV
+480 YDELRDMMQAKV
-492 GIIRVKGELESALVD
+492 GIIRTKED
-507 LDDFSKREQSCFP
+507 LNEAITDLKNYDKRRVSCYP
-520 GTSRKYNSGWH
+520 GSSRKYNSGWH

-538 MVDISK
+538 MVDVSYA
-544 VATMAALAREE
+544 ATLAAVTREE

-560 TRDDFPGHEDEF
+560 TRDDFPVPDDDY
-572 WGNNLNICWMENGE
+572 WGNTLNIIWMEDGE

-592 PIEEMRDDLKDVI
+592 TKEEMRKDLKEAI
-605 KEVKT
+605 QEVKD
-610 MIAERAAEQGGG
+610 MIAERAEEAGGG

>member
-1 MSEDFTSHEYDVI
+1 MAEDFKKYEYDVI

-22 LRAAIESA
+22 LRAAIEAA

-84 NWRMAEFHAKE
+84 NWQMAEYHAKE

-101 ELEQWGAVFDRTTKN
+101 ELEQWGAVFDRTTKD

-158 PEYTVRHLLKGGD
+158 MEYTVRHLLKEGD

-200 ITRCWSV
+200 ITRVWSV

-262 RLFNSDENGEL
+262 RLTNSDGQ
-273 MERFMFNYVPEM
+273 RFMFDYVPEM
-285 FQGDHAETIEES
+285 FAGDHAETIEES

-342 AFLDISHRGEEAILA
+342 AFLDISHRGEEAILK

-388 MGGVV
+388 MGGVL
-393 VNAETQETT
+393 VNAETQEST
-402 VSGLYACGEVASGL
+402 VPGLFACGEVASGL

-437 GEHAS
+437 GEFA
-442 KQAKDLA
+442 AKRAKNLA
-449 QPSIDESQVQS
+449 QPVIDDSQVGK
-460 AIKEMIAPLERGEG
+460 AIDVMLEPFNNEGG
-474 ENPGLI
+474 ENPGFI
-480 YDAMRDMMQEKV
+480 YDELRDMMQAKV
-492 GIIRVKGELESALVD
+492 GIIRTKEELDEAIED
-507 LDDFSKREQSCFP
+507 LKAFEARRIAAYP
-520 GTSRKYNSGWH
+520 GSSRKYNSGWH

-538 MVDISK
+538 MVDVSYA
-544 VATMAALAREE
+544 ATLAAVTREE

-560 TRDDFPGHEDEF
+560 TRDDFPAPDDEY
-572 WGNNLNICWMENGE
+572 WGKTVNIIYMENGE
-586 IKIRQE
+586 IKVRQD
-592 PIEEMRDDLKDVI
+592 PVVEMRDDLKDAI
-605 KEVKT
+605 KEVKA
-610 MIAERAAEQGGG
+610 MIAERAAEAGGDK
-622 N
+622 

>member
-1 MSEDFTSHEYDVI
+1 MAEDFKEYEYDVI

-22 LRAAIESA
+22 LRAAIEAA

-84 NWRMAEFHAKE
+84 NWQMAEYHAKE

-101 ELEQWGAVFDRTTKN
+101 ELEQWGAVFDRTKKD

-158 PEYTVRHLLKGGD
+158 MEYTVRHLLKEGD

-187 AFSAKSVVLATGG
+187 AFSAKSIVLATGG
-200 ITRCWSV
+200 ITRVWSV

-262 RLFNSDENGEL
+262 RLTNSDGQ
-273 MERFMFNYVPEM
+273 RFMFDYVPEM
-285 FQGDHAETIEES
+285 FAGDHAETIEES

-342 AFLDISHRGEEAILA
+342 AFLDISHRGEEAILK

-388 MGGVV
+388 MGGVMV
-393 VNAETQETT
+393 DAETQESS
-402 VSGLYACGEVASGL
+402 VPGLFACGEVASGL

-437 GEHAS
+437 GEFAA
-442 KQAKDLA
+442 KRAKDLA
-449 QPSIDESQVQS
+449 QPVIDVTQVNQ
-460 AIKEMIAPLERGEG
+460 AIEVMLEPFNNEGG
-474 ENPGLI
+474 ENPGQI
-480 YDAMRDMMQEKV
+480 YDELRDMMQAKV
-492 GIIRVKGELESALVD
+492 GIIRTKAELDEAINDLKDFESRRLSAY
-507 LDDFSKREQSCFP
+507 P
-520 GTSRKYNSGWH
+520 GASRKYNSGWH

-538 MVDISK
+538 MVDVSYA
-544 VATMAALAREE
+544 ATLAAVTREE

-560 TRDDFPGHEDEF
+560 TRDDFPVPDDDY
-572 WGNNLNICWMENGE
+572 WGNTLNIIYMENGE

-592 PIEEMRDDLKDVI
+592 PIAEMRADLKDAI
-605 KEVKT
+605 KEVKAI
-610 MIAERAAEQGGG
+610 IAERAAEAGG
-622 N
+622 NE

>member
-1 MSEDFTSHEYDVI
+1 MSEDYKKYEYDVI

-22 LRAAIESA
+22 LRAAIEAA

-84 NWRMAEFHAKE
+84 NWQMAEYHAKE

-101 ELEQWGAVFDRTTKN
+101 ELEQWGAVFDRTPKN

-158 PEYTVRHLLKGGD
+158 MEYTVRHLLKEGD

-200 ITRCWSV
+200 ITRVWSV

-262 RLFNSDENGEL
+262 RLTNSEGS
-273 MERFMFNYVPEM
+273 RFMFDYVPEM
-285 FQGDHAETIEES
+285 FAGDHAETIEEA

-342 AFLDISHRGEEAILA
+342 AFLDISHRGEEAILK

-388 MGGVV
+388 MGGVLV
-393 VNAETQETT
+393 DAETQEST
-402 VSGLYACGEVASGL
+402 VSGLFACGEVASGL

-437 GEHAS
+437 GEFAAKRAS
-442 KQAKDLA
+442 DLA
-449 QPSIDESQVQS
+449 QPTIDDSQVQT
-460 AIKEMIAPLERGEG
+460 AIQEMLEPFSNEGG
-474 ENPGLI
+474 ENPGII
-480 YDAMRDMMQEKV
+480 YDELRDMMQAKV
-492 GIIRVKGELESALVD
+492 GIIRTKEELDEAVEDLKNFESRRK
-507 LDDFSKREQSCFP
+507 SSYP
-520 GTSRKYNSGWH
+520 GSSRKYNSGWH

-538 MVDISK
+538 MVDVSYA
-544 VATMAALAREE
+544 ATLAAITREE

-560 TRDDFPGHEDEF
+560 TRDDFPVPDDEY
-572 WGNNLNICWMENGE
+572 WGKTINIIYMENGE

-592 PIEEMRDDLKDVI
+592 PVVEMRDDLKDAI
-605 KEVKT
+605 KEVKA
-610 MIAERAAEQGGG
+610 MIADRAAEVGGG